1 MKPSIFSFA
10 IMIIASGAFYMS
22 CSSSKNEVEISE
34 FNAQEK
40 LGDFEYAIK
49 NYATQYNKFE
59 EESDDD
65 IIINKQL
72 IAESKLYSNDKINGE
87 RIIYEK
93 RISVLEA
100 KNEKLKEKLNDYIE
114 YNEEDY
120 EKQESFKREF
130 NNDMNELNESLRD
143 IGKNNVK

>member
-1 MKPSIFSFA
+1 M
-10 IMIIASGAFYMS
+10 MIASGAFFMS
-22 CSSSKNEVEISE
+22 CSSSRNEVEISE
-34 FNAQEK
+34 SNVEEK
-40 LGDFEYAIK
+40 QGDLEYAIM
-49 NYATQYNKFE
+49 NYAMRCNKFQ
-59 EESDDD
+59 EESDDN
-65 IIINKQL
+65 IIINEQL

-87 RIIYEK
+87 KIIYEK
-93 RISVLEA
+93 KISVLEA